1 MLMELY
7 TYTVSTECEL
17 NFKFNSL
24 VGLKI
29 LLDTCELPVV
39 MMIEV
44 YFLPHVRRVA
54 TYQLQ
59 AS

>member
-1 MLMELY
+1 MELY

-44 YFLPHVRRVA
+44 YFLLHVRRVA